1 MGTICVWFGIM
12 RWNNEPA
19 CCAKEPCGTFAKREL
34 WFGGLKRR
42 NFACGIAEGKTIS
55 KWGYAIVK
63 WILTVYQI
71 GFWSFR
77 LHSFV
82 AGEFKDEPH
91 WYSDYLTNW
100 NDTIVL
106 LYFVLSSI
114 CVLAHCYTGK
124 WDEKYLD
131 EPAPWYYYF
140 VQLLHEIAAI
150 QSTMVT
156 FLYWAFINDP
166 ARRSAPGNVHGH
178 AMVMVVTFI
187 DFLVT
192 GLPMRSLH
200 IIYLWATVW
209 LYGLNTFIAYNVDR
223 DRDNVYPFLNWHD
236 GKGPDFPLGTI
247 PTLLIFSFVAYTI
260 VYYCYYGIY
269 RLKVFLADHAVKDW
283 VQRNRARK
291 QDLEQAKATV
301 EVPAAEKPTAEK
313 PTEKATAEKPV
324 QKQADEE
331 EEDAAQP
338 ESDAQG

>member
-1 MGTICVWFGIM
+1 MKSFDLFTSHFPHHVHIKVRFFKLGQGFGIT
-12 RWNNEPA
+12 NNYHF
-19 CCAKEPCGTFAKREL
+19 KFL
-34 WFGGLKRR
+34 
-42 NFACGIAEGKTIS
+42 
-55 KWGYAIVK
+55 
-63 WILTVYQI
+63 VYQI

-178 AMVMVVTFI
+178 AMVNIINNDCNLNIFI
-187 DFLVT
+187 
-192 GLPMRSLH
+192 M
-200 IIYLWATVW
+200 II
-209 LYGLNTFIAYNVDR
+209 
-223 DRDNVYPFLNWHD
+223 
-236 GKGPDFPLGTI
+236 K
-247 PTLLIFSFVAYTI
+247 
-260 VYYCYYGIY
+260 
-269 RLKVFLADHAVKDW
+269 
-283 VQRNRARK
+283 
-291 QDLEQAKATV
+291 
-301 EVPAAEKPTAEK
+301 
-313 PTEKATAEKPV
+313 
-324 QKQADEE
+324 
-331 EEDAAQP
+331 
-338 ESDAQG
+338 